1 MRATRWSSTAGA
13 SFVAGFSDPAGST
26 AGAVAS
32 IGLGGSEAP
41 VGPAI
46 TIAASP
52 ALGVG
57 LAPDFADASLGEALV
72 SSEPSDGSCMTAI
85 QLVNQVLQYR

>member
-1 MRATRWSSTAGA
+1 
-13 SFVAGFSDPAGST
+13 
-26 AGAVAS
+26 
-32 IGLGGSEAP
+32 
-41 VGPAI
+41 
-46 TIAASP
+46 
-52 ALGVG
+52 VG